1 MRVTFFS
8 DDLSSNSLGRVYCLW
23 RLADALGWESS
34 VVSTRGDE
42 VWGPLR
48 GTAFADRCHRLDAES
63 TPNREQLGNPDL
75 LIAVK
80 PLPSSFLPAA
90 DWSRALGIP
99 LLVDIDDPDLEMQF
113 SWERPIRRLGRVL
126 LRAPG
131 LRGSRIV
138 RKRLDGVPRFVS
150 NPWLQ
155 SRYGGTLLPHV
166 RDDRGPG
173 ASHTSTQPRIAFVGT
188 NQPHKGVAVLR
199 QAVTELAGE
208 GFRLT
213 VTDAPP
219 ADAAPHE
226 DWVGRTSMEEG
237 LDLVSRSDIVV
248 IPSLD
253 AVHARGQLPVKLI
266 DAMMYGRAIVVTDV
280 DPLPWAVAG
289 GGLVIRAGSVS
300 ALVAALRPLAEP
312 AERTRLGNI
321 AREVA
326 VSRYTVEKNREA
338 FESACTAAV
347 ASGVRS

>member
-23 RLADALGWESS
+23 RLADALGWRAA
-34 VVSTRGDE
+34 VVSPRGDE

-48 GTAFADRCHRLDAES
+48 GTPFADACHRISADTE
-63 TPNREQLGNPDL
+63 PNREEIGDADL
-75 LIAVK
+75 LVAVK
-80 PLPSSFLPAA
+80 PLPSSFLTAWQ
-90 DWSRALGIP
+90 WSRALDIP
-99 LLVDIDDPDLEMQF
+99 MMVDIDDPDLEMQF
-113 SWERPIRRLGRVL
+113 SWERPVRRLGRIL

-131 LRGSRIV
+131 LRGSRVV
-138 RKRLDGVPRFVS
+138 RARLDGIDRFVS

-173 ASHTSTQPRIAFVGT
+173 AAHTSTRPRIAFVGT
-188 NQPHKGVAVLR
+188 NQPHKGVGVLR
-199 QAVTELAGE
+199 QAVAELAPQ

-213 VTDAPP
+213 ITDAAP

-237 LDLVSRSDIVV
+237 LDLVGSADIVV

-266 DAMMYGRAIVVTDV
+266 DAMMFGRAIVVTDV
-280 DPLPWAVAG
+280 DPLPWAVGG
-289 GGLVIRAGSVS
+289 GGLVIPPGSVP
-300 ALVAALRPLAEP
+300 ALVEALRSLADPE
-312 AERTRLGNI
+312 ERTRLGGI

-326 VSRYTVEKNREA
+326 VARYTIEQNLEA
-338 FESACTAAV
+338 FESACVAAV
-347 ASGVRS
+347 DGGLRR